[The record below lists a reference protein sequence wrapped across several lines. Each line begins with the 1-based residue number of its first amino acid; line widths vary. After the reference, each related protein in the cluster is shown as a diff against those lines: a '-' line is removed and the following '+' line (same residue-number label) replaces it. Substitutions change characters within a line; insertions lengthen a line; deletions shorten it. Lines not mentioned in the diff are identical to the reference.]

1 MAFETIKKH
10 SCDYCQF
17 EILLCQTV
25 KPEFIAQV
33 LMRHENFQPDLQLQ
47 DFHILEQCNFLSLHN
62 DKKKANTV
70 FTSIY
75 SVVDHPN
82 NS

>member
-1 MAFETIKKH
+1 M
-10 SCDYCQF
+10 QF

-47 DFHILEQCNFLSLHN
+47 DSHILEKCNFLSLHN
-62 DKKKANTV
+62 DKKKNTV

-75 SVVDHPN
+75 SVADHQN
-82 NS
+82 NSNSGDYLKTVSWF

>member
-1 MAFETIKKH
+1 
-10 SCDYCQF
+10 
-17 EILLCQTV
+17 
-25 KPEFIAQV
+25 
-33 LMRHENFQPDLQLQ
+33 MRHENFQPDLQLQ
-47 DFHILEQCNFLSLHN
+47 DFHILEQCIFLSLHN
-62 DKKKANTV
+62 DKKKTTTV